1 MGGRYKIDSH
11 DALYQLENFDAIR
24 PDHDLESLR
33 LFMQQLC
40 EDNYLFKRWWTKQ
53 NEFKSNKSLK
63 KHMNSIKDDKNF
75 KDQKNRRRLVEDE
88 RIDRH
93 QQNIASLNNDG
104 YQELVKLLG
113 LRSTLKNQTLDIL
126 TIVKIR
132 ILDSCIHYYFDVR
145 TAEMVH
151 RLLRMNGG
159 YDGELR
165 TS

>member
-1 MGGRYKIDSH
+1 MGGRDEIDGH
-11 DALYQLENFDAIR
+11 DALYHLQNFDAMR
-24 PDHDLESLR
+24 TYHDLESLR
-33 LFMQQLC
+33 LFMKQLC
-40 EDNYLFKRWWTKQ
+40 KDNFLFEMWWTKQ
-53 NEFKSNKSLK
+53 NEFKSNESLRR
-63 KHMNSIKDDKNF
+63 HMDSIQDDKNF
-75 KDQKNRRRLVEDE
+75 NDKKTRRRLVEDE

-93 QQNIASLNNDG
+93 QQNTESLNNNG

-113 LRSTLKNQTLDIL
+113 LRSTLKNQELDIL

-145 TAEMVH
+145 TAEMVD